1 MKDAIIIFTRVPIP
15 HKTKTRLMPVYTP
28 EECAALHSAFLRD
41 IYTAAKKT
49 NKTIFV
55 FYTPD
60 DAVQLLAECLGTW
73 ENFFVQEGADL
84 GARML
89 HAIQTVLQ
97 RGFSSCVLI
106 GSDIPEMSAEI
117 VQLAFSALDKSDIVL
132 CPVSDGG
139 YCLIGMK
146 KIIREAFDIPQ
157 YGTATVLENTVRAL
171 KEVNYTVSVLP
182 VLHDIDTLQDM
193 LDLMTR
199 LKQDPSI
206 PCTHTRK
213 YLNAHKKISVIIPIY
228 NEAEQ
233 IIKLQH
239 ELKKL
244 SDCEIIFADGGSTDN
259 TLSLIEKQ
267 YTVIQTKK
275 GRAFQMNEGARQSS
289 GAILFFLHADSML
302 PRNAAEKIRTSVQR
316 YRFGCFRI
324 SFTTRNLFFTV
335 CAFMSNV
342 RARVLKIPFGDQGIF
357 VERNVFFESG
367 GFPELPIMEDYQFS
381 RNMKRKKEKL
391 GVAKATI
398 ITSARR
404 YGNSFLSQMRTARQ
418 MFYLQFLYRRGKN
431 IEEIAAQYK
440 DIRNGE

>member
-49 NKTIFV
+49 NKSIFV

-60 DAVQLLAECLGTW
+60 DAVHILAECLGTW

-117 VQLAFSALDKSDIVL
+117 VQSAFSALDKSDIVL

-146 KIIREAFDIPQ
+146 KTIREAFDIPQ
-157 YGTATVLENTVRAL
+157 YGTATVLENAVRAL
-171 KEVNYTVSVLP
+171 QEANYTVSVLP
-182 VLHDIDTLQDM
+182 VLHDIDTPQDM

-244 SDCEIIFADGGSTDN
+244 SDCEIIFADGGSMDN

-267 YTVIQTKK
+267 YTVVQTKK

-302 PRNAAEKIRTSVQR
+302 PRNAAEKIRMSMQC

-357 VERNVFFESG
+357 VERNVFFENG
-367 GFPELPIMEDYQFS
+367 GYPELPIMEDYQFS

-391 GVAKATI
+391 GVAKAQI

-404 YGNSFLSQMRTARQ
+404 YGNSFLSQLRTARQ
-418 MFYLQFLYRRGKN
+418 MFYLRFLYRCGKN